1 MALTF
6 WKYLKR
12 KQKIMSFKISQ
23 TKLPEVL
30 VVEPEVFGDSR
41 GFFLETYHYKKY
53 AEKGIEK
60 PFVQDNHSRSS
71 RGILRGLHYQL
82 KTPQAKLV
90 YAATGEILD
99 VAVDI
104 RKGSPAFGEWVGIIL
119 SEENHFQLYVPEGFA
134 HGFCVLSETADVI
147 YKCSDLYTPGDD
159 MGVNWSDK
167 SININWPEKVPL
179 LSDKDKNLPL
189 LKDISDDL
197 LPPYIKV

>member
-1 MALTF
+1 M
-6 WKYLKR
+6 
-12 KQKIMSFKISQ
+12 
-23 TKLPEVL
+23 
-30 VVEPEVFGDSR
+30 
-41 GFFLETYHYKKY
+41 
-53 AEKGIEK
+53 
-60 PFVQDNHSRSS
+60 
-71 RGILRGLHYQL
+71 
-82 KTPQAKLV
+82 
-90 YAATGEILD
+90 
-99 VAVDI
+99 AVDI
-104 RKGSPAFGEWVGIIL
+104 RKGSPTFGKWVGIIL
-119 SEENHFQLYVPEGFA
+119 SEENRFQLYVPEGFA

>member
-1 MALTF
+1 MKVT
-6 WKYLKR
+6 
-12 KQKIMSFKISQ
+12 Q
-23 TKLPEVL
+23 TTIPDVL
-30 VVEPEVFGDSR
+30 VIEPEVFGDDR
-41 GFFLETYHYKKY
+41 GFFFESFNQKSWQHNTGLER
-53 AEKGIEK
+53 A
-60 PFVQDNHSRSS
+60 FVQDNHSRSS

-99 VAVDI
+99 IAVDI
-104 RKGSPAFGEWVGIIL
+104 RKGSPTFGNWVGIIL
-119 SEENHFQLYVPEGFA
+119 SEENRFQLYVPEGFA

-147 YKCSDLYTPGDD
+147 YKCSELYSPGDD
-159 MGVNWSDK
+159 RGVNWSDK

-197 LPPYIKV
+197 LPPYIKI